1 MLRMLEE
8 NQDEILNAMKTDL
21 NRNEF
26 EGFVYD
32 IGVARSD
39 IKE

>member
-32 IGVARSD
+32 IGFVQTS
-39 IKE
+39 KS